1 MKLKGNVKDLGT
13 VVLGN
18 IILAA
23 GVSFFIIPNNIL
35 SGGVAGIAVAIKPLI
50 NIPTT
55 LLINGMTVL
64 LFLGGSFIL
73 GKRFAI
79 KTLLSTILYP
89 SFVWLFA
96 ALAEMEN
103 IHITNNPI
111 LASIYGGILIGI
123 GVGLVFK
130 TGASTGGMDIPPLI
144 INKYTHIQLGTLV
157 LITDGLTVLLGMSIY
172 GVEPALIGLFSVWT
186 SSYMVNKMLVLGL
199 SEAKSLMIISEKYE
213 EILSQISSQIDRG
226 ATIIHA
232 EGGYRR
238 DKRPVLM
245 VVILK
250 KQFPIVNRIITSID
264 PGAFVI
270 VHDVNEVQGEGFT
283 YDMPIKE
290 NVVND

>member
-1 MKLKGNVKDLGT
+1 MKYKESMKDIVF

-23 GVSFFIIPNNIL
+23 GVSFFIVPNNIL
-35 SGGVAGIAVAIKPLI
+35 SGGVAGIAVAIAPVV
-50 NIPTT
+50 NISTT
-55 LLINGMTVL
+55 VIINGLT
-64 LFLGGSFIL
+64 FIL
-73 GKRFAI
+73 FIGGILVLGKNFAI

-89 SFVWLFA
+89 TFVSVFSVMS
-96 ALAEMEN
+96 ET
-103 IHITNNPI
+103 IHVTSDPMI
-111 LASIYGGILIGI
+111 ASIYGGILVGA

-144 INKYTHIQLGTLV
+144 VHKYTHIPLGTLV
-157 LITDGLTVLLGMSIY
+157 LITDGLTVMLGLSIY
-172 GVEPALIGLFSVWT
+172 GIEPALIGLISVWT
-186 SSYMVNKMLVLGL
+186 SSYMVNKMLMLGL

-213 EILSQISSQIDRG
+213 EILTQIATQVDRG
-226 ATIIHA
+226 ATIINA
-232 EGGYRR
+232 EGGYKR

-270 VHDVNEVQGEGFT
+270 VNDVNEVQGEGFT
-283 YDMPIKE
+283 YDSPIKE
-290 NVVND
+290 DEN

>member
-1 MKLKGNVKDLGT
+1 MKLKENIKDLMT

-18 IILAA
+18 IILSA

-50 NIPTT
+50 DIPTT
-55 LLINGMTVL
+55 MMINGMTVL
-64 LFLGGSFIL
+64 LFLGGSLIL
-73 GKRFAI
+73 GKHFAI

-89 SFVWLFA
+89 SFVWLFS
-96 ALAEMEN
+96 LVAEN
-103 IHITNNPI
+103 VHITSNPI
-111 LASIYGGILIGI
+111 IASIYGGILIGI
-123 GVGLVFK
+123 GVGLVFR
-130 TGASTGGMDIPPLI
+130 TGASTGGMDVPPLI

-157 LITDGLTVLLGMSIY
+157 LMIDGLTVLLGMSIY

-199 SEAKSLMIISEKYE
+199 SENKSLMIISDKYE
-213 EILSQISSQIDRG
+213 EILAQISAQVDRG

-238 DKRPVLM
+238 DQRPILM

-250 KQFPIVNRIITSID
+250 KQFPMVNRIITSID

-270 VHDVNEVQGEGFT
+270 IHDVNEVQGEGFT
-283 YDMPIKE
+283 YDVPIKE
-290 NVVND
+290 DAHEF